1 MWRYFYWTSRELCA
15 DGHVYRP
22 KVSSSSSSKSAVQGK
37 ELGQQYYEIPK
48 IRHSISLGLNKIG
61 YENTIYIPLTE
72 F

>member
-1 MWRYFYWTSRELCA
+1 
-15 DGHVYRP
+15 
-22 KVSSSSSSKSAVQGK
+22 VQGK